1 MSSASKSLGLTSS
14 KDFSVRTVTWLFL
27 PLSGSFALRPMTV
40 TSWPAS
46 RNALYG
52 SSNSESSKSAA
63 RTHAILM
70 AHLLPITIRA
80 VRPNC
85 LSVAASIFEPVGDG
99 RFVATAAALSPWSDQ
114 SLHGSPVAMLLAR
127 EVERFPAEQPMFVTR
142 LTVELLRA
150 FGRIPVEVRARLVRP
165 GRKVQI
171 VEASLWNGEQEV
183 GRATALR
190 IRTSDVAV
198 PDEPEDHPH
207 DPPESLQTW
216 AGGWRPGAEAYHLI
230 GVENR
235 SPADFEEPGPHFSWF
250 RLRVPLIPGEE
261 PTGLI
266 RVCAAADFPN
276 GISRVVDP
284 RQISFVN
291 PDVTLYLH
299 RHPVD
304 EWVMVDGR
312 TWLEP
317 NGVGVAEGAL
327 YDRRGRIGR
336 SLQSLLV
343 EPR

>member
-1 MSSASKSLGLTSS
+1 
-14 KDFSVRTVTWLFL
+14 
-27 PLSGSFALRPMTV
+27 
-40 TSWPAS
+40 
-46 RNALYG
+46 
-52 SSNSESSKSAA
+52 
-63 RTHAILM
+63 
-70 AHLLPITIRA
+70 
-80 VRPNC
+80 
-85 LSVAASIFEPVGDG
+85 
-99 RFVATAAALSPWSDQ
+99 
-114 SLHGSPVAMLLAR
+114 MLLAR

-207 DPPESLQTW
+207 APPESLQTW

-235 SPADFEEPGPHFSWF
+235 SPADFDEPGPHFSWF
-250 RLRVPLIPGEE
+250 RLRLPVIPGEE
-261 PTGLI
+261 PTGLV

-284 RQISFVN
+284 RRMSFVN

-304 EWVMVDGR
+304 EWVMVDAR

-317 NGVGVAEGAL
+317 LSSPQVAW
-327 YDRRGRIGR
+327 
-336 SLQSLLV
+336 
-343 EPR
+343 